1 MRQMKKL
8 LRGVS
13 VAGCLVLL
21 LCGCHTAQPAEDRPA
36 LVTADELD
44 SQLQGNDT
52 FVEVERN
59 GSLALYVKGT
69 TAEIMVRD
77 LKSGEVW
84 YSNPQNRG
92 EAADAASKQ
101 LGSQVDFSIYDEVQT
116 LTNKNTVSDAIAYGQ
131 VSYAKIEDGVRVTY
145 VMGKK
150 PTVYVIPTAIS
161 VERFENVILKN
172 LSEETREYVR
182 KRYELIDLDEIDSS
196 NLRNEKLKKYPALA
210 KHPVYILNENLADFV
225 KGKLQ
230 EYILQSGYT
239 LNDLDVDHTENGIA
253 DGELPLMVTVP
264 LEYTLDGDSLV
275 VTLNTQYLDVPADAN
290 ITELSLLRYFGAAD
304 AQEEGYIL
312 LPDGS
317 GSLIDLNNGKSH
329 LPTLKLPVYGEDL
342 TKTQEEKPASELPV
356 SLPVYGLKQGQQAFL
371 AVIESGDA
379 VASLEAGVSG
389 QVNAYNFVYPT
400 FELTQQVTIAS
411 TFEGEND
418 MLLFQKDPFDQPLRL
433 RYFFLTGEEA
443 DYTGMAHRYRSYLL
457 DTGALTPVAEQTPA
471 LYLNLLGST
480 SYTDTFLGIP
490 VEKEQS
496 LTTYSQ
502 AQEIVNAL
510 HGLGVERMVV
520 NYLYWAN
527 GGSETTAMDKLKV
540 QKNLGGRDGL
550 LMLSDALKT
559 AGDRLFVTL
568 DLQYVRDNSLFDGY
582 VGLWHAPKTI
592 LEERTGKTVYS
603 PATLEADGRLDTLS
617 PRRYAHMA
625 QSAQKQLQALGLT
638 GVNPGE
644 LSHDLYSD
652 HDRSSPID
660 RQKAVTLVQEAISV
674 FSSGKQV
681 VLVQA
686 PNAYAL
692 AGVSAVISL
701 PTQANNYYLCDRSVP
716 FYQIVLHGILPYAG
730 EAVNLSG
737 SYQESLL
744 QSAETG
750 SSLLFQ
756 LMYEPNHVLYK
767 TRLQEHSACYTA
779 WLETAAADWKSLSAL
794 LGQVQGSAIADHRVL
809 SDTVRCTAYENGVTV
824 YVNYG
829 EQAVSVEGVTV
840 KPQSFAVKGVG
851 E

>member
-13 VAGCLVLL
+13 VAGCLALL

-44 SQLQGNDT
+44 SQLQGADT
-52 FVEVERN
+52 FVEVEQN

-69 TAEIMVRD
+69 TAEVMVRD
-77 LKSGEVW
+77 LKSGKVW

-101 LGSQVDFSIYDEVQT
+101 LGSQVDFSIYDESQT

-131 VSYAKIEDGVRVTY
+131 VSYAKIEGGVRVTY

-172 LSEETREYVR
+172 LSQEAREYVK

-210 KHPVYILNENLADFV
+210 KRPLYILNENLADFV
-225 KGKLQ
+225 KSKLQ

-239 LNDLDVDHTENGIA
+239 INDLNADHTENGIA
-253 DGELPLMVTVP
+253 DGELPLIVTVP

-304 AQEEGYIL
+304 AQAEGYIL

-342 TKTQEEKPASELPV
+342 TKTQEEKPASELPI
-356 SLPVYGLKQGQQAFL
+356 SLPVYGLKQGEQAFL

-389 QVNAYNFVYPT
+389 QVNAYNFIYPT

-418 MLLFQKDPFDQPLRL
+418 MLLFQKDFFNKPLQL
-433 RYFFLTGEEA
+433 RYFFLSGEEA
-443 DYTGMAHRYRSYLL
+443 NYTGMAHRYRSYLL
-457 DTGALTPVAEQTPA
+457 DTGAITPVAEQTSA

-480 SYTDTFLGIP
+480 SYADTFLGIP
-490 VEKEQS
+490 VEKEQP

-510 HGLGVERMVV
+510 HGLGVEQVAV

-527 GGSETTAMDKLKV
+527 GGSETTAMDKLKP
-540 QKNLGGRDGL
+540 QKNLGGKDGL
-550 LMLSDALKT
+550 MALSDALKT

-568 DLQYVRDNSLFDGY
+568 DLQYIRDDTLFDSF
-582 VGLWHAPKTI
+582 VSLWHAPKNI

-603 PATLEADGRLDTLS
+603 PVTLEADGRLDTLS
-617 PRRYAHMA
+617 PRRYAYMA
-625 QSAQKQLQALGLT
+625 QSARQEIQALGLT
-638 GVNPGE
+638 GVNPSG
-644 LSHDLYSD
+644 LSQDLYSD
-652 HDRSSPID
+652 HDRSDPID
-660 RQKAVTLVQEAISV
+660 RQTAIQLVREALAE
-674 FSSGKQV
+674 FSDNEQMM
-681 VLVQA
+681 LVQA

-692 AGVSAVISL
+692 AGASAVISL

-730 EAVNLSG
+730 EAANLSG

-744 QSAETG
+744 QAAETG
-750 SSLLFQ
+750 SSLLLQ

-767 TRLQEHSACYTA
+767 TQLQEHSVCYTA
-779 WLETAAADWKSLSAL
+779 WLETVAADWKPLSAL
-794 LGQVQGSAIADHRVL
+794 LKRVQGSAIAEHSVL
-809 SDTVRCTAYENGVTV
+809 SDAVRRTVYENGVTV
-824 YVNYG
+824 YVNYS
-829 EQAVSVEGVTV
+829 EQPVSVEGITV
-840 KPQSFAVKGVG
+840 EPRSFAVKEV
-851 E
+851 EE